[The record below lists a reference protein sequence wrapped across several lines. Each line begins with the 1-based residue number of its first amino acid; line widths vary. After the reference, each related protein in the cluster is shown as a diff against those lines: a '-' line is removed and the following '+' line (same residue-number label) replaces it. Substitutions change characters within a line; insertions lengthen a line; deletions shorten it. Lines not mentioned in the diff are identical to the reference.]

1 MAVLES
7 NKAVYNLVVKD
18 KKKNLSL
25 WPSKRP
31 DQMLR
36 RSCGFLAR
44 ALVAD
49 SSLVALPPNVRRCD
63 VFRNVVTLDEEEQ
76 IYAELGRVLERE
88 GQTVV
93 WEGSTPEDKVIKHT
107 YLEMFG
113 TEKEFTEVKNW
124 HKKEVRHLPG
134 LLWSPTLLRVLGDV
148 APRLLGNMPDTARVV
163 EHQIPGYEMHVE
175 HPTVGTTFLYLNLLS
190 DTVIDFDDESTG
202 RRGQAFLPARSLMC
216 VSGEARWGFR
226 FGERTEELHTFTAS
240 TGVRR
245 RVETDMRLSI
255 QLWKLNANLLDG
267 RVLQERLE
275 ESMEVAGQRLAE
287 EAAKRREAQRDRTEA
302 MAALTP
308 PTVQTP
314 ALSSSNDVQRPLD
327 SFLASAMANVSG
339 RGPLG
344 GDLAQAQYGGNSGT
358 VGAAAGKK
366 SMNDVRADYGQYKRQ
381 FSNVY
386 GILQDMKVMQDS
398 GQPIN
403 DLWLKKKMT
412 ESSQVDPEKDREDGF
427 DPENIEGTWD
437 KVDAKA
443 RFYKA
448 KLKTMDYDGTAF
460 LNSRMPDVSQDA
472 PLDMRATIRKM
483 APHVKDGD
491 KILASLPNRN

>member
-1 MAVLES
+1 
-7 NKAVYNLVVKD
+7 
-18 KKKNLSL
+18 
-25 WPSKRP
+25 
-31 DQMLR
+31 MLR
-36 RSCGFLAR
+36 RQCSRLLAR

-49 SSLVALPPNVRRCD
+49 PSLVALPPNVRRCD
-63 VFRNVVTLDEEEQ
+63 VFRNVVSLKEEEQ
-76 IYAELGRVLERE
+76 IYAELGRVLQRE

-93 WEGSTPEDKVIKHT
+93 WEGSTPDDKVIKHI

-124 HKKEVRHLPG
+124 QKKEIRRLPG

-148 APRLLGNMPDTARVV
+148 APPLLGTMPDTARVV

-175 HPTVGTTFLYLNLLS
+175 HPTVGSAFLYLNMLC
-190 DTVIDFDDESTG
+190 DTVIEFDDESTG
-202 RRGQAFLPARSLMC
+202 RQGQVLLPSRSLMC

-226 FGERTEELHTFTAS
+226 FGEHTEELHTFTS
-240 TGVRR
+240 HSGSRL
-245 RVETDMRLSI
+245 RVETDMRLSV
-255 QLWKLNANLLDG
+255 QLWKLNPNLLDG
-267 RVLQERLE
+267 RALQERLE
-275 ESMEVAGQRLAE
+275 ESIEMVRPRLAE
-287 EAAKRREAQRDRTEA
+287 EASRQREAKDRAEA
-302 MAALTP
+302 MGAITP
-308 PTVQTP
+308 PDIQTP
-314 ALSSSNDVQRPLD
+314 ALTSCSAVRSPLD
-327 SFLASAMANVSG
+327 SFLAAAMEGAAG
-339 RGPLG
+339 KGPLG
-344 GDLAQAQYGGNSGT
+344 GDLSQAQGSDGN
-358 VGAAAGKK
+358 AAAGAGKPRKK
-366 SMNDVRADYGQYKRQ
+366 LMSDIRQDYGQYKQQ

-403 DLWLKKKMT
+403 DLWLKKKMV

-437 KVDAKA
+437 SVDAKA

-448 KLKTMDYDGTAF
+448 KLKMMDYDGTAF
-460 LNSRMPDVSQDA
+460 LNSRMPDISKDA

-491 KILASLPNRN
+491 KILASLPSTS

>member
-1 MAVLES
+1 
-7 NKAVYNLVVKD
+7 
-18 KKKNLSL
+18 
-25 WPSKRP
+25 
-31 DQMLR
+31 MLR
-36 RSCGFLAR
+36 SGWRLLAR

-49 SSLVALPPNVRRCD
+49 PSLVALPPSVRRCD

-76 IYAELGRVLERE
+76 IYAELGRVLQRD

-93 WEGSTPEDKVIKHT
+93 WEGSTPEDKVIKHI

-124 HKKEVRHLPG
+124 QKKEVRHLPG
-134 LLWSPTLLRVLGDV
+134 LLWSPTLLRVLNDV
-148 APRLLGNMPDTARVV
+148 APPLIGTMPDTARVV

-175 HPTVGTTFLYLNLLS
+175 HPTVGTAFLYLNLLC

-202 RRGQAFLPARSLMC
+202 RRGQAFLPSRSLMC

-226 FGERTEELHTFTAS
+226 FGERTEELHTFTS
-240 TGVRR
+240 SSGTRR
-245 RVETDMRLSI
+245 RVETDMRLSV
-255 QLWKLNANLLDG
+255 QLWKLNPNLLDG

-287 EAAKRREAQRDRTEA
+287 EAAKRREAQRDRAEA
-302 MAALTP
+302 VEALTP
-308 PTVQTP
+308 PNVQTP

-327 SFLASAMANVSG
+327 SFLAAAMENVSG
-339 RGPLG
+339 KGLLG
-344 GDLAQAQYGGNSGT
+344 GDLAQGQGSGAKAAGGP
-358 VGAAAGKK
+358 AGKK
-366 SMNDVRADYGQYKRQ
+366 PTMSEVREDYGQYKQQ

-412 ESSQVDPEKDREDGF
+412 ESSQVDPEKDRADGF

-437 KVDAKA
+437 TVDAKA

-491 KILASLPNRN
+491 KILASLPNTN